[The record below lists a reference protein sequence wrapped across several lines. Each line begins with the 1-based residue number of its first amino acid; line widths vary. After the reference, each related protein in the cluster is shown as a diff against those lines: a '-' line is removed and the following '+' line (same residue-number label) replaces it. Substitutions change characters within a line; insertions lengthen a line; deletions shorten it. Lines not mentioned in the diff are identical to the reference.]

1 MQWEI
6 RENEECLCPGLT
18 YDILPRRLPVNLHVL
33 HRQGQLYLN
42 AQNIAGVVPLNDG
55 HSVRIM
61 PKYEGID
68 PIQLLLYANGAN
80 ILDNEEKIA
89 QFRGDDG
96 EASVDH
102 LRRMF
107 INELQVIG
115 EKPLKFSRLKND
127 YIGQSIK
134 GSVNWVA
141 TDRLHHEGKVAFV
154 AGKKYEAV
162 TLIPENAI
170 IALAARRV
178 LPLCGKDTLEFRL
191 LHKWATMPVQ
201 ERHLDSYI
209 SSVERYMKRK
219 QFGGAHGYLYRAVVL
234 AEILLGFG
242 GLAGGADYADDAML
256 FNMPSLYE
264 DAVRTSFQK
273 MCSPKGLTCQKG
285 FAPRS
290 FLFSSGDCEVIPDI
304 TIYKGIDVVSILDV
318 KYKTPDS
325 KDYYQIFTYMVY
337 SGLSTAHIISPAVT
351 DNAMMVAFDEK
362 RIILHQACKSD
373 PDFLEAIAQDIVKN
387 VI

>member
-80 ILDNEEKIA
+80 ILDNKEKIA

-115 EKPLKFSRLKND
+115 
-127 YIGQSIK
+127 
-134 GSVNWVA
+134 
-141 TDRLHHEGKVAFV
+141 
-154 AGKKYEAV
+154 
-162 TLIPENAI
+162 
-170 IALAARRV
+170 
-178 LPLCGKDTLEFRL
+178 
-191 LHKWATMPVQ
+191 
-201 ERHLDSYI
+201 
-209 SSVERYMKRK
+209 
-219 QFGGAHGYLYRAVVL
+219 
-234 AEILLGFG
+234 
-242 GLAGGADYADDAML
+242 
-256 FNMPSLYE
+256 
-264 DAVRTSFQK
+264 
-273 MCSPKGLTCQKG
+273 
-285 FAPRS
+285 
-290 FLFSSGDCEVIPDI
+290 
-304 TIYKGIDVVSILDV
+304 
-318 KYKTPDS
+318 
-325 KDYYQIFTYMVY
+325 
-337 SGLSTAHIISPAVT
+337 
-351 DNAMMVAFDEK
+351 
-362 RIILHQACKSD
+362 
-373 PDFLEAIAQDIVKN
+373 
-387 VI
+387 